1 MANVRQESCCT
12 QLAIASV
19 PMQQWSQTY
28 RPEEAFVRGTIFPQ
42 LDMPFTGVN
51 NIMARGEQQ

>member
-1 MANVRQESCCT
+1 MAQQQQPSCCT

-42 LDMPFTGVN
+42 LDMPFTGMN
-51 NIMARGEQQ
+51 NIEARGDMQ